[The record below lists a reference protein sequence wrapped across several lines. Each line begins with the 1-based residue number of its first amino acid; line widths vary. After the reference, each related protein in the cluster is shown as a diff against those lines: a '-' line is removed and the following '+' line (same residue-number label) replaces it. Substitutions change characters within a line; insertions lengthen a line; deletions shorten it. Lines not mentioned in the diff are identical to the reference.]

1 MEIIISETEKKYKL
15 SMRIWDDGWDEPDV
29 SQDVI
34 IDSSFAW
41 DDEAEAW
48 RVTGSLDNLID
59 YLDDWEQYGTEDDRA
74 VYDEDEREQ
83 LREDHPRYYEL
94 NEING

>member
-1 MEIIISETEKKYKL
+1 MEIIISETGKKYKL

-34 IDSSFAW
+34 IDSSFSW
-41 DDEAEAW
+41 DAEAEAW
-48 RVTGSLDNLID
+48 RVTGGLESLID
-59 YLDDWEQYGTEDDRA
+59 YLDDWEQYDTEDDRA
-74 VYDEDEREQ
+74 AYDEDEREQ